1 MGKCLQIYYDEKRDG
16 NIKEMIKELRKI
28 KNSPYYKRR
37 SDSEISLMVLSKAL
51 KNELK
56 RFKDN
61 NIQSDNTDTKH
72 LRTV

>member
-37 SDSEISLMVLSKAL
+37 SDSEISLMLLSKAL
-51 KNELK
+51 KSEIK
-56 RFKDN
+56 RYMDN
-61 NIQSDNTDTKH
+61 NI
-72 LRTV
+72 